1 MPESLED
8 KLVVGISSRAL
19 FDLTDANEVFEQGG
33 LSAYREYQRE
43 HEHDT
48 LEPGT
53 AFPLVRGLLAV
64 NQRADERLVEVV
76 ILSRN
81 DADTGMRVLR
91 SVEAHGL
98 DITRGVFRGGR
109 DPYPLLRA
117 MSCDVFLS
125 AEPAQVLKAREQGVA
140 AAYILPSARMADDD
154 LTEVR
159 IAFDGDA
166 VLFDPASQQLYDSEG
181 LDAFHQFEADH
192 ADEPMSPGP
201 FRPFLDGLARIQA
214 HFGAASPI
222 RTALVTARAAPAHY
236 RVVNTLRSWGVNV
249 DETYFLGGVDK
260 AEVAQGV
267 RRSHLLRRPADARRS
282 GRHPGARRAG
292 AVVGGGPASG
302 AAQAGA
308 GGGGRPWA
316 QACQG
321 LASER
326 GADGSPA
333 RVEGRLA
340 AAGCIASLGRSAPG
354 ARPALAA
361 AQARLPEA
369 PPYTRSDASTH
380 PPSLRARV
388 RHGLGRYRARGV
400 GRHDRPGAWHL

>member
-1 MPESLED
+1 MPETLQD

-43 HEHDT
+43 HERDL

-64 NQRADERLVEVV
+64 NARAGERLVEVV

-109 DPYPLLRA
+109 DPYPLLHA

-125 AEPAQVLKAREQGVA
+125 AETSQVLKAREQGVA
-140 AAYILPSARMADDD
+140 AAFILPSARFANDD

-166 VLFDPASQQLYDSEG
+166 VLFDAASQLVYDSEG
-181 LDAFHQFEADH
+181 LDAFHQHEADH

-201 FRPFLDGLARIQA
+201 FRPFLQGLARIQSR
-214 HFGAASPI
+214 FGATSPI
-222 RTALVTARAAPAHY
+222 RTALVTARAAPAHF

-260 AEVAQGV
+260 AEVLKAF
-267 RRSHLLRRPADARRS
+267 
-282 GRHPGARRAG
+282 GAHIFFDDQRVHAES
-292 AVVGGGPASG
+292 AAALVP
-302 AAQAGA
+302 AAQVLWSEENLPPPPPRDAPVII
-308 GGGGRPWA
+308 GGRPSGTTSIA
-316 QACQG
+316 AKAATPAKSATPVQTAKSAKVRRTHQASE
-321 LASER
+321 LASPR
-326 GADGSPA
+326 GAARPVGPRAPA
-333 RVEGRLA
+333 RTER
-340 AAGCIASLGRSAPG
+340 
-354 ARPALAA
+354 
-361 AQARLPEA
+361 
-369 PPYTRSDASTH
+369 
-380 PPSLRARV
+380 
-388 RHGLGRYRARGV
+388 
-400 GRHDRPGAWHL
+400 

>member
-1 MPESLED
+1 MPETLDD

-33 LSAYREYQRE
+33 LSAYRAYQRE
-43 HEHDT
+43 HERDV

-64 NQRADERLVEVV
+64 NERAGERLVEVV

-125 AEPAQVLKAREQGVA
+125 LESSQVLKAQEQGVA
-140 AAYILPSARMADDD
+140 AALILPSAKLANDD

-166 VLFDPASQQLYDSEG
+166 VLFDPASQLVYDSEG
-181 LDAFHQFEADH
+181 LDAFHRHEADR
-192 ADEPMSPGP
+192 ADEPMSAGP
-201 FRPFLDGLARIQA
+201 FRPFLQGLARIQD
-214 HFGAASPI
+214 HFGTASPI

-236 RVVNTLRSWGVNV
+236 RVVNTLRTWGVNV
-249 DETYFLGGVDK
+249 DETYFLGGVQK
-260 AEVAQGV
+260 AEVLMAFGAHIFFDDQRVHAESAATRVPAAQV
-267 RRSHLLRRPADARRS
+267 LWAEHDL
-282 GRHPGARRAG
+282 
-292 AVVGGGPASG
+292 PASQRAQEPVVIFERG
-302 AAQAGA
+302 QPEPPKTPRATAKRATPRAAP
-308 GGGGRPWA
+308 RPGDPRA
-316 QACQG
+316 RAR
-321 LASER
+321 SER
-326 GADGSPA
+326 
-333 RVEGRLA
+333 
-340 AAGCIASLGRSAPG
+340 
-354 ARPALAA
+354 
-361 AQARLPEA
+361 
-369 PPYTRSDASTH
+369 
-380 PPSLRARV
+380 
-388 RHGLGRYRARGV
+388 
-400 GRHDRPGAWHL
+400 

>member
-1 MPESLED
+1 MPETLED

-19 FDLTDANEVFEQGG
+19 FDLTDANDVFEQGG
-33 LSAYREYQRE
+33 LSAYRAYQRE
-43 HEHDT
+43 HERDV

-64 NQRADERLVEVV
+64 NVRAGERLVEVV

-109 DPYPLLRA
+109 DPYPLLHA

-125 AEPAQVLKAREQGVA
+125 AEPSQVIKAREQGVA
-140 AAYILPSARMADDD
+140 AAVILPSVKFANDD

-166 VLFDPASQQLYDSEG
+166 VLFDPASQQVFDREG
-181 LDAFHQFEADH
+181 LDAFHQHEADH

-201 FRPFLDGLARIQA
+201 FRPFLQGLARIQS

-260 AEVAQGV
+260 AEVLKAFGAHIFFDRSARPRRV
-267 RRSHLLRRPADARRS
+267 RRDARAR
-282 GRHPGARRAG
+282 GAG
-292 AVVGGGPASG
+292 VVVGGRPPGAAVQAATNRHRGAWAQDANDGQDQGGQVGYASCSLASGGPTRTGSKRTLNLARVGEQHMGPADTSASG
-302 AAQAGA
+302 GK
-308 GGGGRPWA
+308 
-316 QACQG
+316 
-321 LASER
+321 
-326 GADGSPA
+326 
-333 RVEGRLA
+333 
-340 AAGCIASLGRSAPG
+340 
-354 ARPALAA
+354 
-361 AQARLPEA
+361 
-369 PPYTRSDASTH
+369 
-380 PPSLRARV
+380 
-388 RHGLGRYRARGV
+388 
-400 GRHDRPGAWHL
+400 